1 LVRNVILFDDEKWE
15 SLLPLTYTK
24 PIGELRIGIL
34 TLREKWENY
43 LNANVSYI
51 TQDYLSEKYP
61 IAISKDNYVINSRLL
76 PNQKVVS
83 LIKGLDLNEALVL
96 NDTFVA
102 ARLDEGQFDKLI
114 QENDIDE
121 LNGINIPEAGLGT
134 ILIERPYHIFQHNGS
149 EIKRDFSLLTKH
161 LQSAAIPDSVRVI
174 CPENLYIHPTAKLQ
188 HCIIN
193 ASEGPVYIG
202 ANAEV
207 MEGSVVRGPLALC
220 NNGVIKLSCKI
231 YGPTTIGPYSKVGG
245 ELNNVVIQGYSNKG
259 HDGFLGNAVIGEW
272 CNLGA
277 DTNNSNLKN
286 NYSEVKL
293 WDYMHGSFKKTGLQ
307 FCGLIMGDHSK
318 CGINTMF
325 NTGTVIGVAANIF
338 GSGYPRNFIPSYSW
352 GGKEG
357 YQTHAYDKAIE
368 VADIVMQRRK
378 VMLSQLDKDI
388 LQHIYK
394 HSSQYRNWES

>member
-149 EIKRDFSLLTKH
+149 EIKRDFSLLTQH
-161 LQSAAIPDSVRVI
+161 LQSAPIPESVRVI
-174 CPENLYIHPTAKLQ
+174 SPENLYIHPTAKLQ

-325 NTGTVIGVAANIF
+325 NTGTIIGVGANIF

-357 YQTHAYDKAIE
+357 YQTNAYDKAIE

-394 HSSQYRNWES
+394 HTSQYRNWES

>member
-1 LVRNVILFDDEKWE
+1 
-15 SLLPLTYTK
+15 
-24 PIGELRIGIL
+24 
-34 TLREKWENY
+34 
-43 LNANVSYI
+43 
-51 TQDYLSEKYP
+51 
-61 IAISKDNYVINSRLL
+61 
-76 PNQKVVS
+76 
-83 LIKGLDLNEALVL
+83 
-96 NDTFVA
+96 
-102 ARLDEGQFDKLI
+102 
-114 QENDIDE
+114 
-121 LNGINIPEAGLGT
+121 
-134 ILIERPYHIFQHNGS
+134 
-149 EIKRDFSLLTKH
+149 
-161 LQSAAIPDSVRVI
+161 
-174 CPENLYIHPTAKLQ
+174 
-188 HCIIN
+188 
-193 ASEGPVYIG
+193 
-202 ANAEV
+202 

-325 NTGTVIGVAANIF
+325 NTGTIIGVGANIF

-357 YQTHAYDKAIE
+357 YQTNAYDKAIE

-394 HSSQYRNWES
+394 HTSQYRNWES